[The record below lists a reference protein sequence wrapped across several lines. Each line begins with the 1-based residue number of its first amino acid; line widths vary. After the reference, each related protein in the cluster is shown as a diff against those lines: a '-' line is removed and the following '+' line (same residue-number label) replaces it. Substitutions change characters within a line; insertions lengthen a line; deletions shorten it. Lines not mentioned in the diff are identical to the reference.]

1 MLPLKK
7 SWTNERICQHWRES
21 KVRRKKEVMEE
32 AQKEG
37 NAVHFAT
44 LMDLCHLKQKL
55 RIGQEVPKIQ
65 RPCGSTWRPCEGRLK
80 LERSVY

>member
-1 MLPLKK
+1 MKEFASTGENRK
-7 SWTNERICQHWRES
+7 YEE
-21 KVRRKKEVMEE
+21 RRKLWRKHKKKEMR
-32 AQKEG
+32 
-37 NAVHFAT
+37 FI
-44 LMDLCHLKQKL
+44 LMMDLCHLKQKL